1 MKYQTLKD
9 EKEFLKLAI
18 ASGINR
24 FGDSIDALA
33 LTWLVYAIT
42 GDAMYSAFNF
52 GINYL
57 PTIFLTPFMG
67 AFIEKRN
74 KKKLMALSDFLR
86 SLLVILLISFLYVST
101 IKCLYHYVHNI
112 YDFYFRNLK
121 SSFFYTNDCFFS
133 SQGKI

>member
-1 MKYQTLKD
+1 
-9 EKEFLKLAI
+9 
-18 ASGINR
+18 GINR

-42 GDAMYSAFNF
+42 GNAMYSAFNF

-74 KKKLMALSDFLR
+74 KKRLMALSYFLR
-86 SLLVILLISFLYVST
+86 SLLVMLLILFYMFQQFNFYIIIFSTFIISFLETLIVP
-101 IKCLYHYVHNI
+101 
-112 YDFYFRNLK
+112 
-121 SSFFYTNDCFFS
+121 FS
-133 SQGKI
+133 SPILTYLFH

>member
-18 ASGINR
+18 ATGINR

-42 GDAMYSAFNF
+42 GNAMYSAFNF

-74 KKKLMALSDFLR
+74 KKRTK
-86 SLLVILLISFLYVST
+86 
-101 IKCLYHYVHNI
+101 
-112 YDFYFRNLK
+112 
-121 SSFFYTNDCFFS
+121 
-133 SQGKI
+133 